1 MPDTFTPILNLFG
14 DDKHA
19 PGSPEYRRMAEEA
32 AQDAIAEWLRGV
44 DAHRMHL
51 FEADG
56 VECALECFPGHWGEE
71 SRWRWGRTKGGEPDE
86 DESGENV
93 LLLIALGCRLAP
105 GVRSARR
112 RAVLPPYAEG
122 ALSPDEIKVCARAR
136 AQENLGKLVLHPLG

>member
-1 MPDTFTPILNLFG
+1 MSDAFSPTLNLFG

-19 PGSPEYRRMAEEA
+19 PGSPEYRRAAEQA

-44 DAHRMHL
+44 DADRMHL

-71 SRWRWGRTKGGEPDE
+71 SRWRWGRTDAGDPDE
-86 DESGENV
+86 NLSSENV
-93 LLLIALGCRLAP
+93 LLLVALGCRLAP

-112 RAVLPPYAEG
+112 RIVLPPYAEG
-122 ALSPDEIKVCARAR
+122 ALSPDEIKACARAR
-136 AQENLGKLVLHPLG
+136 ALENLGKLILHSLG